1 MACKGHCRCKQIVIN
16 LQTGNLIFTIL
27 QDVKVKNKGVLG
39 MEEFVIEGGIPL
51 QGTVTPSGNKNAAL
65 PLLAACLLTEEPVVL
80 RNIPQIRDVLAMR
93 RLLES
98 LGSSIEELD
107 ANSWR
112 ITTRNLTTAHLDPEL
127 CRRIRASILI
137 AGPVVARTGSLQLP
151 PPGGD
156 VIGRRRL
163 DTHILALR
171 GLGATIKY
179 DRVFDISA
187 KELRGAD
194 ILLDEASV
202 TATENAVMAAV
213 LAKGETKLR
222 NAASEPH
229 VQELCQFLNV
239 LGAQIQGIGSNTLH
253 ITGVQKLQGGEF
265 TIGPDLLEVV
275 SYIGAAVVTR
285 GSIRIHNAGVQY
297 LEMINQ
303 VFHRLGV
310 HWQVEGN
317 DLIVPSDQ
325 PLNVMSDLDGALPEI
340 KTNVWPAF
348 PTDLTSIA
356 ITVATQ
362 TSGSVLFHDW
372 MFSGRMYFTDK
383 LVGMGARIILCDP
396 YRCLVQGPTQ
406 LYGEKLE
413 SPDIRAGMALLLA
426 SLAAKGQSK
435 IRNIVQIER
444 GYERVDE
451 KLKSL
456 GANIRRASE

>member
-1 MACKGHCRCKQIVIN
+1 
-16 LQTGNLIFTIL
+16 
-27 QDVKVKNKGVLG
+27 
-39 MEEFVIEGGIPL
+39 MEEFIIEGGVPL
-51 QGTVTPSGNKNAAL
+51 HGEVTPSGNKNAAL
-65 PLLAACLLTEEPVVL
+65 PLLAACLLTAEPVTL
-80 RNIPQIRDVLAMR
+80 HNIPQIRDVFAMR
-93 RLLES
+93 KLIES
-98 LGSSIEELD
+98 VGAQVEELD
-107 ANSWR
+107 SNTWR
-112 ITTRNLTTAHLDPEL
+112 ITSREIFASHLDPDL
-127 CRRIRASILI
+127 CRKIRASILL
-137 AGPVVARTGSLQLP
+137 AGPVLARTGGIKLP

-171 GLGATIKY
+171 ALGASVTY
-179 DRVFDISA
+179 NRVFDIEA
-187 KELRGAD
+187 KKLQGAD
-194 ILLDEASV
+194 MLLDEASV

-213 LAKGETKLR
+213 LAKGETKIR

-229 VQELCQFLNV
+229 VQELCNFLNL
-239 LGAQIQGIGSNTLH
+239 LGAKIEGIGSNTLH
-253 ITGVQKLQGGEF
+253 IQGVKELHGGEF

-285 GSIRIHNAGVQY
+285 GSIKIHNAGVQH
-297 LEMINQ
+297 LEMIQQ

-317 DLIVPSDQ
+317 NIIVPKEQS
-325 PLNVMSDLDGALPEI
+325 LKIMSDLDGAVPEI

-362 TSGSVLFHDW
+362 ATGSVLFHDW

-396 YRCLVQGPTQ
+396 YRVLIQGPTQ
-406 LYGEKLE
+406 LYAEKLE

-426 SLAAKGQSK
+426 ALAAEGTST
-435 IRNIVQIER
+435 IRNVVQIER
-444 GYERVDE
+444 GYEKVDE

-456 GANIRRASE
+456 GAKISRDFE

>member
-1 MACKGHCRCKQIVIN
+1 
-16 LQTGNLIFTIL
+16 
-27 QDVKVKNKGVLG
+27 

-51 QGTVTPSGNKNAAL
+51 SGEVTPSGNKNAAL
-65 PLLAACLLTEEPVVL
+65 PLLAACLLTDEPVIL
-80 RNIPQIRDVLAMR
+80 RNLPQIRDVLAMR
-93 RLLES
+93 KLIES
-98 LGSSIEELD
+98 LGAVIEELD
-107 ANSWR
+107 VNSWR
-112 ITTRNLTTAHLDPEL
+112 ITTRELTASHLDPDL

-137 AGPVVARTGSLQLP
+137 AGPVVARSGGVRLP

-171 GLGATIKY
+171 ALGAEVVY
-179 DRVFDISA
+179 DRVFEITSHG
-187 KELRGAD
+187 LHGAD
-194 ILLDEASV
+194 MLLDEASV

-213 LAKGETKLR
+213 LARGETRIR

-229 VQELCQFLNV
+229 VQEVCNFLNI
-239 LGAQIQGIGSNTLH
+239 LGAKIEGIGSNTLH
-253 ITGVQKLQGGEF
+253 ITGVEKLHGGDY
-265 TIGPDLLEVV
+265 TVGPDLLEVV

-285 GSIRIHNAGVQY
+285 GNIRIHNAGVEH
-297 LEMINQ
+297 LEMVRQ

-310 HWQVEGN
+310 EWQVDGC
-317 DLIVPSDQ
+317 DLLVPSEQ
-325 PLNVMSDLDGALPEI
+325 SLVIASDLDGAVPEI

-362 TSGSVLFHDW
+362 ASGSVLFHDW

-396 YRCLVQGPTQ
+396 FRCLVQGPTQ
-406 LYGEKLE
+406 LFHEKLE

-426 SLAAKGQSK
+426 ALAAKGTSK

-451 KLKSL
+451 KLRSL
-456 GANIRRASE
+456 GANIQRATE

>member
-1 MACKGHCRCKQIVIN
+1 LK
-16 LQTGNLIFTIL
+16 
-27 QDVKVKNKGVLG
+27 DVKENNKGVLG

-65 PLLAACLLTEEPVVL
+65 PLLAACLLTEEPVIL

-93 RLLES
+93 KLLES

-229 VQELCQFLNV
+229 VQELCQFLNI

-253 ITGVQKLQGGEF
+253 INGVQKLRGGEF

-285 GSIRIHNAGVQY
+285 GNIRIHNAGVQY

-325 PLNVMSDLDGALPEI
+325 PLNVMSDLDGAVPEI

-456 GANIRRASE
+456 GANIRRAIE

>member
-1 MACKGHCRCKQIVIN
+1 
-16 LQTGNLIFTIL
+16 
-27 QDVKVKNKGVLG
+27 
-39 MEEFVIEGGIPL
+39 MEEFIIEGGHEL
-51 QGTVTPSGNKNAAL
+51 HGEVTPSGNKNAAL
-65 PLLAACLLTEEPVVL
+65 PLLAACLLTSEPVVL
-80 RNIPQIRDVLAMR
+80 HHVPQIRDVLAMR
-93 RLLES
+93 KLIES
-98 LGSSIEELD
+98 LGAQVEELD
-107 ANSWR
+107 SNSWR
-112 ITTRNLTTAHLDPEL
+112 ITTRELVASHLDPDL

-137 AGPVVARTGSLQLP
+137 AGPVLARAGGLRLP

-171 GLGATIKY
+171 ALGAKITY
-179 DRVFDISA
+179 DRVFDIESA
-187 KELRGAD
+187 ELHGAD

-213 LAKGETKLR
+213 LAKGETQIR

-229 VQELCQFLNV
+229 VQEVCRFLNI
-239 LGAQIQGIGSNTLH
+239 LGAKIEGIGSNTLH
-253 ITGVQKLQGGEF
+253 ISGVPSLKGGEF

-285 GSIRIHNAGVQY
+285 GEIRIRDAGVEH
-297 LEMINQ
+297 LEMVRQ
-303 VFHRLGV
+303 VFHRMGV
-310 HWQVEGN
+310 NWQVDGN
-317 DLIVPSDQ
+317 DLLVPSEQ
-325 PLNVMSDLDGALPEI
+325 SLVIASDLDGAVPEI

-362 TSGSVLFHDW
+362 AVGSVLFHDW

-396 YRCLVQGPTQ
+396 YRVLIQGRTQ

-413 SPDIRAGMALLLA
+413 SPDIRAGMALVLA
-426 SLAAKGQSK
+426 ALAAKGTSK
-435 IRNIVQIER
+435 IRNISQIER
-444 GYERVDE
+444 GYERVDD
-451 KLKSL
+451 KLRSL
-456 GANIRRASE
+456 GAKIERATE